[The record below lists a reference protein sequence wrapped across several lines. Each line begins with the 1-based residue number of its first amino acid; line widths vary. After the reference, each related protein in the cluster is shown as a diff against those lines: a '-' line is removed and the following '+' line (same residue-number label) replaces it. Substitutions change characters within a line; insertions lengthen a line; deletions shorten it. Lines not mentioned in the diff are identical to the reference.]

1 MAWDS
6 VRGGMIHKLFGGAR
20 WRHGLRLCFAVC
32 AFSSLYATSS
42 CMAEIATPRS
52 PYLNEGLRWIG
63 TAPACRAPA
72 DWTAERLF
80 RSSRLP
86 AGLAELCVY
95 TWIPARAAAPTA
107 TEIGAL
113 FTVSGANEMTED
125 VPVVLPSVAFSTEDV
140 ALFAGLRTALRAQ
153 VGDSSLL
160 PSLPASPEV
169 RVVVIDTAPDAP
181 DGAIQ
186 AGTSR
191 HGDTLAH
198 LIEDLVCQIDA
209 TGVRT
214 CAAEVT
220 TELALP
226 WITRTFVP
234 GPHGGYIG
242 TLSDLA
248 RAIDR
253 AVFRWQS
260 GRLTK
265 PPSPARLLLNLSLG
279 WEDTPQIADCS
290 AGSPTLMGPPARAV
304 RGILQYAASQ
314 GALIV
319 AAAGNDSG
327 GPSPRQG
334 LVCPGRYQ
342 AVRQD
347 TDPSQALLVAVS
359 GVDYQDHPL
368 QTVRPLGITGIAGLG
383 IHGVAW
389 DSHDPVPAPLT
400 GSSVSTA
407 VVSAVSALVWAYG
420 PGLTPGQVTAAVY
433 TGGVDLTTVTMECPL
448 LLGQCRSHRASV
460 CGALKAAGA
469 PLSCLP
475 AAPQGWSS
483 PSLPNEIAALD
494 AAFSSLLP
502 SSGTSGAAPLPI
514 PRDSVPTV
522 QIQPWTFPMPI
533 AETCPPCRL
542 VSGHLSIPPRGHD
555 LHGAVLVIRFTDGT
569 MQSVALNPQHGPLA
583 SHTSYSFVLPN
594 IPTSQTNHVQSAYI
608 TAFGF
613 PQPHPSYSITEQ
625 IFVQP

>member
-1 MAWDS
+1 
-6 VRGGMIHKLFGGAR
+6 MIHKLVGAHR
-20 WRHGLRLCFAVC
+20 RGLRVCFALC
-32 AFSSLYATSS
+32 AFSSLHAMSS
-42 CMAEIATPRS
+42 CTAETAT

-63 TAPACRAPA
+63 TAPTCTAPA

-113 FTVSGANEMTED
+113 FTVSGAQEMTED
-125 VPVVLPSVAFSTEDV
+125 VPVVLPSAAFSTEEV

-153 VGDSSLL
+153 VGDTSLL
-160 PSLPASPEV
+160 PRSPASPEV
-169 RVVVIDTAPDAP
+169 RVVVIDSAPDAP

-198 LIEDLVCQIDA
+198 LIEDIVCQVDA

-260 GRLTK
+260 DRLTT
-265 PPSPARLLLNLSLG
+265 PPSAPVRLVLNLSLG

-342 AVRQD
+342 AVPQD

-359 GVDYQDHPL
+359 GVDYQDLPL
-368 QTVRPLGITGIAGLG
+368 ETVRPLGITGIAGLG
-383 IHGVAW
+383 FGGVAW
-389 DSHDPVPAPLT
+389 DSHDSVPAPLT

-420 PGLTPGQVTAAVY
+420 SGLTPGQVTTAVY
-433 TGGVDLTTVTMECPL
+433 TGGVDLTTVTKECPL
-448 LLGQCRSHRASV
+448 LLGPCSSHRASV

-469 PLSCLP
+469 PLRCLP
-475 AAPQGWSS
+475 AAPKAWSS
-483 PSLPNEIAALD
+483 PSLPSEIAALD
-494 AAFSSLLP
+494 IAFSSLPP
-502 SSGTSGAAPLPI
+502 SMGTSGPAPLPI
-514 PRDSVPTV
+514 PRYAVPMV
-522 QIQPWTFPMPI
+522 EIQPQDTTPV
-533 AETCPPCRL
+533 AETCTLCDRGKGGTCPACRL
-542 VSGHLSIPPRGHD
+542 VQESLSIPARAQD
-555 LHGAVLVIRFTDGT
+555 LYDAVLVTRLTDGT
-569 MQSVALNPQHGPLA
+569 VQSVALNPQNGPLA
-583 SHTSYSFVLPN
+583 SHTSYSFVLPQ

-608 TAFGF
+608 TAFGH